1 MNVLLI
7 DDDAYDAF
15 DVTSRIKLLRSDVSV
30 VHVSNPEDA
39 LREISNHEGSFF
51 DIIFVDHHMPG
62 KLGTDLCLQLKQ
74 LYAEG
79 SQPPLI
85 LLTSDGTD
93 KTRSKALAND
103 CDGFLTKPADKNRL
117 RAFLDG
123 KRCHWNLAD
132 LPTDLGLYR
141 GYLQREKPVSVMVSD

>member
-15 DVTSRIKLLRSDVSV
+15 EVTSRIKSLRSDALV
-30 VHVSNPEDA
+30 VHASSSEDA
-39 LREISNHEGSFF
+39 LEEISSHKSSFF
-51 DIIFVDHHMPG
+51 DVIFVDQHMPG

-74 LYAEG
+74 LYVEG
-79 SQPPLI
+79 SPPLI

-93 KTRSKALAND
+93 TTRSKALAND
-103 CDGFLTKPADKNRL
+103 CDGFLTKPADNNRL
-117 RAFLDG
+117 RKLLDG

-132 LPTDLGLYR
+132 LPSDLDLYR
-141 GYLQREKPVSVMVSD
+141 SFLQSRDLASA